1 MSKSSFLSF
10 GRRAQ
15 AALLATVSAAA
26 ALMLS
31 AGYVN
36 ATSSN
41 WAHDDEAEIA
51 KLPLCYARATDTI
64 GRGNVALGKLIY
76 ASCFTPNAKLAVY
89 NPGTPFN
96 GPPTFSTVGTDDWAD
111 FAKATFDASGY
122 VATQHLNGNIE
133 VRVVNSNYATVST
146 YLHATHV
153 LPDGTIDVANGTY
166 EDEVIRV
173 NGKWKIKTR
182 TLKIIDFP
190 HLGDP

>member
-1 MSKSSFLSF
+1 MSKFSFLSL

-15 AALLATVSAAA
+15 AALLATVSATA

-36 ATSSN
+36 ATSSS
-41 WAHDDEAEIA
+41 WDHDDEAGD
-51 KLPLCYARATDTI
+51 RQ
-64 GRGNVALGKLIY
+64 
-76 ASCFTPNAKLAVY
+76 AVY
-89 NPGTPFN
+89 LLRQGDRRHRPRQPRAGQGHLRDLLHPQRGARGVQPQHPFN
-96 GPPTFSTVGTDDWAD
+96 GPPTFTTVGTNAWAD

-122 VATQHLNGNIE
+122 VATQHLMSNQDVHINGN
-133 VRVVNSNYATVST
+133 SATMST

-166 EDEVIRV
+166 EDEIIRV
-173 NGKWKIKTR
+173 NGTWKIKTR

>member
-1 MSKSSFLSF
+1 MSKFSFLSF

-15 AALLATVSAAA
+15 AALLATVSATA

-36 ATSSN
+36 ATSSS
-41 WAHDDEAEIA
+41 WDHDDEAEIA
-51 KLPLCYARATDTI
+51 KLSICYAKATDAI
-64 GRGNVALGKLIY
+64 GRGNLAQGKAIY
-76 ASCFTPNAKLAVY
+76 ATCFTPNAVLAVY

-96 GPPTFSTVGTDDWAD
+96 GPPTFTTVGTNAWAD

-122 VATQHLNGNIE
+122 VATQHLMSNQDVHING
-133 VRVVNSNYATVST
+133 NYATMST

-166 EDEVIRV
+166 EDEIIRV
-173 NGKWKIKTR
+173 NGTWKIKTR